1 MMATSQTRP
10 DSQRWLSGVNFFLAD
25 VRDGLGPFLGVFLL
39 SHGWRADD
47 IGYLM
52 TAAGLAG
59 MLATTPMGAWVD
71 ATRRKR
77 GLLAGATLTL
87 IASNLALWA
96 WPVASVAA
104 TTQIL
109 AAIVGALF
117 GPAIMG
123 LTLGIV
129 GPRGLPRQLG
139 LNEAWNHAGNVVAAA
154 LAGLA
159 GYRWG
164 LSAVFVL
171 MVLMPL
177 GAFACLHRIRPEDI
191 DNDVARGLEPAG
203 AAGPSSLSSLSSPSS
218 PAKLAAAAPVPSIW
232 RVLARS
238 RALCLVAL
246 TMMLFHL
253 GNAAMLPLLGQA
265 TISRGQADPSAY
277 TALTIIVAQL
287 VMVPVALMAGRH
299 AKRHGYWRLVM
310 LACCVLPLRGLL
322 AAIWP
327 SPWALIPVQIMDG
340 IAAGLLGVALPGLV
354 ASLLCGSGHVNAGL
368 GAIMAIQG
376 IGAALSPAVAGWVA
390 QRYGYGS
397 AFVVLS
403 AIAAAAALALM
414 LNHRIRQEE
423 LEVIARLQEPLPQ
436 SGGS

>member
-1 MMATSQTRP
+1 MTTLQTRT

-59 MLATTPMGAWVD
+59 MLATTPMGACVD
-71 ATRRKR
+71 ASRRKR

-109 AAIVGALF
+109 AAIVAALF

-191 DNDVARGLEPAG
+191 DNDVARGLEPA
-203 AAGPSSLSSLSSPSS
+203 S
-218 PAKLAAAAPVPSIW
+218 PADDPSRPATLAAAAPVPSIW
-232 RVLARS
+232 QVLARS

-287 VMVPVALMAGRH
+287 VMVPVALLAGRH

-322 AAIWP
+322 AALWP
-327 SPWALIPVQIMDG
+327 SPWALIPVQVMDG
-340 IAAGLLGVALPGLV
+340 ISAGLLGVALPGLV
-354 ASLLCGSGHVNAGL
+354 ASLLRGSGHVNAGL

-414 LNHRIRQEE
+414 LNHRIRTGAHALAIAGQRA
-423 LEVIARLQEPLPQ
+423 LERTD
-436 SGGS
+436 SG

>member
-1 MMATSQTRP
+1 MMATLHTRT

-203 AAGPSSLSSLSSPSS
+203 AAGPSSLSSPSSPAS

-232 RVLARS
+232 QVLARS

-310 LACCVLPLRGLL
+310 LACCVLRAAAARLAGGPLAVALGLDSGASHGRHSRRPAGRG
-322 AAIWP
+322 
-327 SPWALIPVQIMDG
+327 
-340 IAAGLLGVALPGLV
+340 AAGLGGIAVARQRPRQRRAWRHHGHPGHRRGTQPRRRRV
-354 ASLLCGSGHVNAGL
+354 GR
-368 GAIMAIQG
+368 
-376 IGAALSPAVAGWVA
+376 AAL
-390 QRYGYGS
+390 R
-397 AFVVLS
+397 L
-403 AIAAAAALALM
+403 
-414 LNHRIRQEE
+414 RIR
-423 LEVIARLQEPLPQ
+423 LRGVKRH
-436 SGGS
+436 SGGSGAGVDAEPSNPARRA

>member
-1 MMATSQTRP
+1 
-10 DSQRWLSGVNFFLAD
+10 
-25 VRDGLGPFLGVFLL
+25 
-39 SHGWRADD
+39 
-47 IGYLM
+47 
-52 TAAGLAG
+52 
-59 MLATTPMGAWVD
+59 
-71 ATRRKR
+71 
-77 GLLAGATLTL
+77 
-87 IASNLALWA
+87 
-96 WPVASVAA
+96 
-104 TTQIL
+104 
-109 AAIVGALF
+109 
-117 GPAIMG
+117 
-123 LTLGIV
+123 
-129 GPRGLPRQLG
+129 
-139 LNEAWNHAGNVVAAA
+139 
-154 LAGLA
+154 
-159 GYRWG
+159 
-164 LSAVFVL
+164 
-171 MVLMPL
+171 
-177 GAFACLHRIRPEDI
+177 
-191 DNDVARGLEPAG
+191 
-203 AAGPSSLSSLSSPSS
+203 
-218 PAKLAAAAPVPSIW
+218 
-232 RVLARS
+232 
-238 RALCLVAL
+238 
-246 TMMLFHL
+246 
-253 GNAAMLPLLGQA
+253 MLPLLGQA

-423 LEVIARLQEPLPQ
+423 LEVIARRQEPLPQ

>member
-1 MMATSQTRP
+1 MSIPQQRNR
-10 DSQRWLSGVNFFLAD
+10 SQRCLAGVNFFLAD

-39 SHGWRADD
+39 SHGWQVDD

-59 MLATTPMGAWVD
+59 MIATTPMGAWVD
-71 ATRRKR
+71 ASNRKR
-77 GLLAGATLTL
+77 ALLAGATLVL
-87 IASNLALWA
+87 IASNLALWML
-96 WPVASVAA
+96 PSPGVAA

-129 GPRGLPRQLG
+129 GPHGLAQQLG
-139 LNEAWNHAGNVVAAA
+139 LNEAWNHAGNVLTAA

-159 GYRWG
+159 GYQWG
-164 LSAVFVL
+164 FSAVFVL
-171 MVLMPL
+171 MILVPF
-177 GAFACLHRIRPEDI
+177 GAFISLRRIHPEDI
-191 DNDVARGLEPAG
+191 DNATARGLGPA
-203 AAGPSSLSSLSSPSS
+203 ASTASASR
-218 PAKLAAAAPVPSIW
+218 PSIW
-232 RVLARS
+232 RVLASS
-238 RALCLVAL
+238 RKLRLVAF
-246 TMMLFHL
+246 TMLLFHL

-265 TISRGQADPSAY
+265 TISRGQADPSAF

-287 VMVPVALMAGRH
+287 TMVPVALKAGQY
-299 AKRHGYWRLVM
+299 AKLHGYWPLVT

-354 ASLLCGSGHVNAGL
+354 ASLLRGSGHINAGL

-376 IGAALSPAVAGWVA
+376 IGAALSPALAGWVA
-390 QRYGYGS
+390 QRYGYS
-397 AFVVLS
+397 FAFAALS
-403 AIAAAAALALM
+403 TVAMMALALM
-414 LNHRIRQEE
+414 LNGAVSRRSGS
-423 LEVIARLQEPLPQ
+423 AR
-436 SGGS
+436 GA

>member
-1 MMATSQTRP
+1 MTPSHTQARSLQ
-10 DSQRWLSGVNFFLAD
+10 WLSGVNFFLAD

-71 ATRRKR
+71 ASRRKR
-77 GLLAGATLTL
+77 GLLAGATIVL

-104 TTQIL
+104 STQIL

-123 LTLGIV
+123 LTLGIA

-177 GAFACLHRIRPEDI
+177 GAFVCLYRIRPQDI
-191 DNDVARGLEPAG
+191 DHDVARGLEPAIASEG
-203 AAGPSSLSSLSSPSS
+203 
-218 PAKLAAAAPVPSIW
+218 AAAPPPSMW
-232 RVLARS
+232 RVLAGS
-238 RALCLVAL
+238 RELRLVAL
-246 TMMLFHL
+246 TMLLFHL

-265 TISRGQADPSAY
+265 TIARGQADPSAY

-287 VMVPVALMAGRH
+287 VMVPVALLSGRY
-299 AKRHGYWRLVM
+299 AKQHGYWRLVA
-310 LACCVLPLRGLL
+310 LACGVLPLRGLL
-322 AAIWP
+322 AAVWP
-327 SPWALIPVQIMDG
+327 SPWALIPVQVMDG

-354 ASLLCGSGHVNAGL
+354 ASLLRGTGHVNAGL

-376 IGAALSPAVAGWVA
+376 IGAALSPAAAGWVA

-397 AFVVLS
+397 AFLVLS
-403 AIAAAAALALM
+403 AIAAAAAGVWM
-414 LNHRIRQEE
+414 LNNRVRGEADSAQ
-423 LEVIARLQEPLPQ
+423 AMQPGP
-436 SGGS
+436 

>member
-1 MMATSQTRP
+1 MTTLQTRT

-71 ATRRKR
+71 ASRRKR

-109 AAIVGALF
+109 AAIVAALF

-154 LAGLA
+154 FAGLA

-203 AAGPSSLSSLSSPSS
+203 PADDPSR
-218 PAKLAAAAPVPSIW
+218 PATLAAAAPVPSIW
-232 RVLARS
+232 QVLARS
-238 RALCLVAL
+238 RTLCLVAL

-287 VMVPVALMAGRH
+287 VMVPVALLAGRH

-322 AAIWP
+322 AALWP
-327 SPWALIPVQIMDG
+327 SPWALIPVQVMDG

-354 ASLLCGSGHVNAGL
+354 ASLLRGSGHVNAGL

-414 LNHRIRQEE
+414 LNHRIRTGAHALAIAGQRA
-423 LEVIARLQEPLPQ
+423 LERTD
-436 SGGS
+436 SG